1 MRVVIVGWVDIDEFA
16 IEVFEREGIPMAGRV
31 TAGAFEGGD
40 CYYLDD
46 ENLVI
51 GVGNRLTPLGVER
64 ASEILAP
71 HGINVIGI
79 ELHLKWNHLGIIF
92 SMLAERWCLAVPEA
106 LPDSFMKMPYD
117 RKFDIIEM
125 TAENVMQVFVNVLAL
140 GSGKMLSFK

>member
-1 MRVVIVGWVDIDEFA
+1 MVSFSG
-16 IEVFEREGIPMAGRV
+16 GR
-31 TAGAFEGGD
+31 
-40 CYYLDD
+40 
-46 ENLVI
+46 
-51 GVGNRLTPLGVER
+51 
-64 ASEILAP
+64 SLAP

-79 ELHLKWNHLGIIF
+79 ELHPKWNHLGMIF